1 MKTSIWKKLLCLA
14 LAATMLL
21 SMAACGSSST
31 TTDDTT
37 AAEETTTEETT
48 AAEEAAP
55 AEEEEAAAEEEAS
68 PAEEVEAPAEEAEAP
83 AEEEAAAAED
93 DLKTKWASLAG
104 TTLRVATSGQQAGW
118 SQDDGNGGVE
128 GMDIDTMTYICD
140 YYGINLEWVV
150 ADPTGIWGMLQ
161 SGEVDTIACVT
172 TVNADRLDA
181 YWFTN
186 TYAWE
191 SYSIVSRTEDGI
203 AEDGDLSF
211 WDGKTICTP
220 AGSNPAL
227 ILEQIIEEQA
237 ANGVNISA
245 VYPDSS
251 AVLIQNVVSKETD
264 AALMV
269 TSTCAYK
276 VRDLGYTDTLTIQNI
291 QWKNMP
297 IVYAW
302 NRVEENKDVI
312 LAIND
317 LLDEMHADGTLSEFS
332 NKWFEMDITNV
343 PDGEVNYVVPTG
355 DDAWQSNEG

>member
-1 MKTSIWKKLLCLA
+1 MKTALWKRLLCMTMA
-14 LAATMLL
+14 VAMLL
-21 SMAACGSSST
+21 AMAGCGSETSS
-31 TTDDTT
+31 
-37 AAEETTTEETT
+37 AES
-48 AAEEAAP
+48 AAP
-55 AEEEEAAAEEEAS
+55 AASSAAETQETET
-68 PAEEVEAPAEEAEAP
+68 PAEAP
-83 AEEEAAAAED
+83 AVEPEAPASAADSAAEAPAGAE
-93 DLKTKWASLAG
+93 DLKTKWASLSG
-104 TTLRVATSGQQAGW
+104 TKLKVATSGVQAGW
-118 SQDDGNGGVE
+118 SQDNGNGGIE
-128 GMDIDTMTYICD
+128 GMDIDVMNYICD
-140 YYGINLEWVV
+140 YYGIELEWVV

-172 TVNADRLDA
+172 TVNEDRLNA

-191 SYSIVSRTEDGI
+191 SYSIVSRTEDGVP
-203 AEDGDLSF
+203 ETGDLDF

-227 ILEQIIEEQA
+227 ILEDIIAQEAEK
-237 ANGVNISA
+237 GVTINA
-245 VYPDSS
+245 VYPESS

-276 VRDLGYTDTLTIQNI
+276 VRDLGYTDTLTIQDI

-302 NRVEENKDVI
+302 GRQEEKKDII

-317 LLDEMHADGTLSEFS
+317 LIAEMQQDGTLSNFS
-332 NKWFEMDITNV
+332 NKWFEMDITQL
-343 PDGEVNYVVPTG
+343 PEGEVNYVTSTG
-355 DDAWQSNEG
+355 DNAWQSYE

>member
-1 MKTSIWKKLLCLA
+1 MKTALWKRLLCLTMAAVMLLA
-14 LAATMLL
+14 LAA
-21 SMAACGSSST
+21 CGNASS
-31 TTDDTT
+31 
-37 AAEETTTEETT
+37 AES
-48 AAEEAAP
+48 AAP
-55 AEEEEAAAEEEAS
+55 AASSTAEEPAQEPAQEPAVEEPAAEPAE
-68 PAEEVEAPAEEAEAP
+68 PAEEP
-83 AEEEAAAAED
+83 AAAD
-93 DLKTKWASLAG
+93 DLKTKWASLSG
-104 TTLRVATSGQQAGW
+104 KTLKVATSGVQAGW
-118 SQDDGNGGVE
+118 SQDDGNGGIE
-128 GMDIDTMTYICD
+128 GMDVDTMTYICD

-150 ADPTGIWGMLQ
+150 ADPTGLWGMLQ

-172 TVNADRLDA
+172 TVNEDRLAA

-191 SYSIVSRTEDGI
+191 SYSIVSRTEDGVPE
-203 AEDGDLSF
+203 AGDLDF

-227 ILEQIIEEQA
+227 ILEDIIAQEAEKGITI
-237 ANGVNISA
+237 NA

-276 VRDLGYTDTLTIQNI
+276 VRDLGYTDTLTIQDI

-302 NRVEENKDVI
+302 ARKEENKDII
-312 LAIND
+312 LAFND
-317 LLDEMHADGTLSEFS
+317 LIAQMQEDGTLSQFS
-332 NKWFEMDITNV
+332 NKWFEMDITQL
-343 PDGEVNYVVPTG
+343 PAGQVNYVTSTG
-355 DDAWQSNEG
+355 DDAWQSYEN

>member
-1 MKTSIWKKLLCLA
+1 MNAKMMKRLLCL
-14 LAATMLL
+14 M
-21 SMAACGSSST
+21 MAAAMVLAMGACGAKDS
-31 TTDDTT
+31 
-37 AAEETTTEETT
+37 AAESTQNS
-48 AAEEAAP
+48 
-55 AEEEEAAAEEEAS
+55 AS
-68 PAEEVEAPAEEAEAP
+68 EAPALEASAPEAS
-83 AEEEAAAAED
+83 ADSAAGTDA
-93 DLKTKWASLAG
+93 LKTKWASLSG
-104 TTLRVATSGQQAGW
+104 KKLKVATSGVQAGW

-128 GMDIDTMTYICD
+128 GFDVDVMKYICD
-140 YYGINLEWVV
+140 YYGIELEWVV

-161 SGEVDTIACVT
+161 SGEVDTIACCT
-172 TVNADRLDA
+172 TVNEDRLGA

-191 SYSIVSRTEDGI
+191 SYSIVSRTEDGVPE
-203 AEDGDLSF
+203 AGDLSF
-211 WDGKTICTP
+211 WDKKTVCTP

-227 ILEQIIEEQA
+227 ILEDIIAQQKEK
-237 ANGVNISA
+237 GVEITG

-276 VRDLGYTDTLTIQNI
+276 VRDLGYSDTLTIQDI

-302 NRVEENKDVI
+302 GRQEENKDVI

-317 LLDEMHADGTLSEFS
+317 LIAQMQSDGTLSTFS
-332 NKWFEMDITNV
+332 NNWFEMDITQLPEGQENHV
-343 PDGEVNYVVPTG
+343 TPTG
-355 DDAWQSNEG
+355 ENAWNSYE

>member
-1 MKTSIWKKLLCLA
+1 MKKTIWKQALSVLLA
-14 LAATMLL
+14 LAMLAAL
-21 SMAACGSSST
+21 TACG
-31 TTDDTT
+31 
-37 AAEETTTEETT
+37 
-48 AAEEAAP
+48 
-55 AEEEEAAAEEEAS
+55 AS
-68 PAEEVEAPAEEAEAP
+68 GAQSASAPAEEAP
-83 AEEEAAAAED
+83 AEASAQEAASAGEAAPEGETS
-93 DLKTKWASLAG
+93 LKDQYASLAG
-104 TTLRVATSGQQAGW
+104 KTLKVATSGVQAGW
-118 SQDDGNGGVE
+118 SQDDGNGGIE
-128 GMDIDTMTYICD
+128 GMDVDVMNYICD

-172 TVNADRLDA
+172 TVNEDRLAA

-191 SYSIVSRTEDGI
+191 SYSIVSRTEDGVP
-203 AEDGDLSF
+203 AAGDLDF

-227 ILEQIIEEQA
+227 ILEDIIAQEAERGITI
-237 ANGVNISA
+237 NA

-276 VRDLGYTDTLTIQNI
+276 VRDLGYTDTLTIQDI

-302 NRVEENKDVI
+302 NRVEENKEI
-312 LAIND
+312 IHAIND
-317 LLDEMHADGTLSEFS
+317 LIEVMQADGTLSGFS
-332 NKWFEMDITNV
+332 NKWFEMDITQL
-343 PDGEVNYVVPTG
+343 PEGEVNHVTSTG
-355 DDAWQSNEG
+355 DDAWQSYE

>member
-1 MKTSIWKKLLCLA
+1 MKTSLWKRLLCIAMAICMLA
-14 LAATMLL
+14 GMT
-21 SMAACGSSST
+21 ACGSEGSSA
-31 TTDDTT
+31 DTT
-37 AAEETTTEETT
+37 AAS
-48 AAEEAAP
+48 AASDNTPAEAAP
-55 AEEEEAAAEEEAS
+55 EAS
-68 PAEEVEAPAEEAEAP
+68 DAPEVTEVPAAPEGSTVEAGGE
-83 AEEEAAAAED
+83 
-93 DLKTKWASLAG
+93 DLKSKWASLAG

-128 GMDIDTMTYICD
+128 GMDIDVMNYICD

-172 TVNADRLDA
+172 TVNEDRLGA

-191 SYSIVSRTEDGI
+191 SYSIVSRTEDGV

-227 ILEQIIEEQA
+227 ILEDIIAQQAEQ
-237 ANGVNISA
+237 GVNISA

-251 AVLIQNVVSKETD
+251 AVLIQNVISKETD

-302 NRVEENKDVI
+302 NRVDENKDI
-312 LAIND
+312 IHAIND
-317 LLDEMHADGTLSEFS
+317 LEEQMQADGTLSEFS
-332 NKWFEMDITNV
+332 NKWFEMDITQL
-343 PDGEVNYVVPTG
+343 PEGEVNYVTSTG
-355 DDAWQSNEG
+355 DNAWQSYE

>member
-1 MKTSIWKKLLCLA
+1 MKTALWKRLLCLTM
-14 LAATMLL
+14 AAVMLL
-21 SMAACGSSST
+21 AMAACGSADSAASAASS
-31 TTDDTT
+31 
-37 AAEETTTEETT
+37 AQGS
-48 AAEEAAP
+48 AP
-55 AEEEEAAAEEEAS
+55 AEEPEESTAAPAAEPEAS
-68 PAEEVEAPAEEAEAP
+68 AD
-83 AEEEAAAAED
+83 EAAAAG
-93 DLKTKWASLAG
+93 DLKSKWASLSG
-104 TTLRVATSGQQAGW
+104 KTLKVATSGVQAGW
-118 SQDDGNGGVE
+118 SQDDGNGGIE
-128 GMDIDTMTYICD
+128 GMDIDVMNYICD
-140 YYGINLEWVV
+140 YYGISLEWVV

-172 TVNADRLDA
+172 TVNEDRLAA

-191 SYSIVSRTEDGI
+191 SYSIVSRTEDGVPE
-203 AEDGDLSF
+203 AGDLDF

-227 ILEQIIEEQA
+227 ILEDIIAQEAEKGITI
-237 ANGVNISA
+237 NA

-276 VRDLGYTDTLTIQNI
+276 VRDLGYTDTLTIQDI

-302 NRVEENKDVI
+302 GRKEENKDII

-317 LLDEMHADGTLSEFS
+317 LIAQMQEDGTLSQFS
-332 NKWFEMDITNV
+332 NKWFEMDITQL
-343 PDGEVNYVVPTG
+343 PEGEVNYVTATG
-355 DDAWQSNEG
+355 DDAWQSYEN

>member
-1 MKTSIWKKLLCLA
+1 MKTSLWKRVLCIAMAIFMLA
-14 LAATMLL
+14 GMT
-21 SMAACGSSST
+21 ACGDSGSS
-31 TTDDTT
+31 
-37 AAEETTTEETT
+37 AE
-48 AAEEAAP
+48 ASKASAVSNNDAAP
-55 AEEEEAAAEEEAS
+55 EAS
-68 PAEEVEAPAEEAEAP
+68 EAPAVSEAP
-83 AEEEAAAAED
+83 AAPVDSAAEGSALESSGE

-104 TTLRVATSGQQAGW
+104 KKLKVATSGQQAGW

-128 GMDIDTMTYICD
+128 GMDIDVMNYICD
-140 YYGINLEWVV
+140 YYGIELEWVV

-172 TVNADRLDA
+172 TVNEDRLGA

-191 SYSIVSRTEDGI
+191 SYSIVSRTEDGVP
-203 AEDGDLSF
+203 ETGDLSF

-220 AGSNPAL
+220 AGSNPQL
-227 ILEQIIEEQA
+227 ILEDIIAQQKEK
-237 ANGVNISA
+237 GVNISA

-251 AVLIQNVVSKETD
+251 AVLIQNVINKETD

-276 VRDLGYTDTLTIQNI
+276 VRDLGYSDTLTIQNI

-302 NRVEENKDVI
+302 NRVEENKDI
-312 LAIND
+312 IQAIND
-317 LLDEMHADGTLSEFS
+317 LEVEMQNDGTLAEFS
-332 NKWFEMDITNV
+332 NKWFEMDVTQL
-343 PDGEVNYVVPTG
+343 PEGEVNFVTSTG
-355 DDAWQSNEG
+355 DNAWQSYE

>member
-1 MKTSIWKKLLCLA
+1 M
-14 LAATMLL
+14 
-21 SMAACGSSST
+21 
-31 TTDDTT
+31 
-37 AAEETTTEETT
+37 
-48 AAEEAAP
+48 
-55 AEEEEAAAEEEAS
+55 
-68 PAEEVEAPAEEAEAP
+68 
-83 AEEEAAAAED
+83 
-93 DLKTKWASLAG
+93 
-104 TTLRVATSGQQAGW
+104 ATSGVQAGW
-118 SQDDGNGGVE
+118 SQDDGNGGIE
-128 GMDIDTMTYICD
+128 GMDVDVMNYICD

-172 TVNADRLDA
+172 TVNEDRLAA

-191 SYSIVSRTEDGI
+191 SYSIVSRTEDGVPE
-203 AEDGDLSF
+203 AGDLDF

-227 ILEQIIEEQA
+227 ILEDIIAQEAEK
-237 ANGVNISA
+237 GINISA

-276 VRDLGYTDTLTIQNI
+276 VRDLGYTDTLTIQDI

-302 NRVEENKDVI
+302 NRVEENKEI
-312 LAIND
+312 IHAFND
-317 LLDEMHADGTLSEFS
+317 LIAQMHEDGTLSGFS
-332 NKWFEMDITNV
+332 NKWFEMDIT
-343 PDGEVNYVVPTG
+343 PLPAGEVEYVVPTG
-355 DDAWQSNEG
+355 DDAWQSNE

>member
-1 MKTSIWKKLLCLA
+1 MKTSLWKRLLCMT
-14 LAATMLL
+14 LAAVLL
-21 SMAACGSSST
+21 LGLAACGSSSET
-31 TTDDTT
+31 AETSAEPETVAETSAEPE
-37 AAEETTTEETT
+37 AAEETSAEPE
-48 AAEEAAP
+48 AAEETS
-55 AEEEEAAAEEEAS
+55 AEPEATDETAGSE
-68 PAEEVEAPAEEAEAP
+68 
-83 AEEEAAAAED
+83 
-93 DLKTKWASLAG
+93 DLKSKWAALSG

-128 GMDIDTMTYICD
+128 GMDIDIMNYICD
-140 YYGINLEWVV
+140 YYGIQVEWVV

-172 TVNADRLDA
+172 TVNEDRLAA

-186 TYAWE
+186 PYAWE
-191 SYSIVSRTEDGI
+191 SYSIVSRTEDGVP
-203 AEDGDLSF
+203 EDGDLSF

-237 ANGVNISA
+237 EQGVTISA

-251 AVLIQNVVSKETD
+251 AVLIQNVVSGETD

-276 VRDLGYTDTLTIQNI
+276 VRDLGYTDTLTIQDI
-291 QWKNMP
+291 QWTNMP

-302 NRVEENKDVI
+302 NRVEENKDII

-317 LLDEMHADGTLSEFS
+317 LIAEMQADGTLSDFS
-332 NKWFEMDITNV
+332 NKWFEMDITQL
-343 PDGEVNYVVPTG
+343 PEGETPYVTTTG
-355 DDAWQSNEG
+355 EDAWQSYE